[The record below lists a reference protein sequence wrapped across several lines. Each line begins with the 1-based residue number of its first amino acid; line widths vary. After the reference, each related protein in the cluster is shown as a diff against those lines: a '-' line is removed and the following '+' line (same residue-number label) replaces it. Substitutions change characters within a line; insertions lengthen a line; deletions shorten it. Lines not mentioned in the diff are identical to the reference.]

1 MVCVRVGRKAVWK
14 IKVRDET
21 GESRSIQVK
30 QVSVG
35 RIRNFHLQSPSSQAV
50 RIYGSV
56 PSQLCV
62 RVYNVI

>member
-30 QVSVG
+30 QGSVG
-35 RIRNFHLQSPSSQAV
+35 RIRNFHL
-50 RIYGSV
+50 
-56 PSQLCV
+56 
-62 RVYNVI
+62 